1 MASNLKITA
10 LTANTSP
17 ALTDIMPIVDDPS
30 GTPATQKVTLQALA
44 DLIRAN
50 NLVYAGRTVKQ
61 IDTTASETSMAPST
75 ATGSLTLAA
84 DYLTQGKTMHL
95 RISGTIDSTG
105 SPTLTFKF
113 KIGATTYLTSAAI
126 TVGADYTDVM
136 FHLEAD
142 WTIWTTGATGTLA
155 VQGRIFIGTDVI
167 PFSATGWAAL
177 DTTASNLLA
186 ATAQW
191 SDSSASNILTISNY
205 TVEAVN

>member
-1 MASNLKITA
+1 MPKMSSYTLNAT
-10 LTANTSP
+10 P
-17 ALTDIMPIVDDPS
+17 VMTDELIMVDDPA
-30 GTPATQKVTLQALA
+30 GTPATKTLTLQALA
-44 DLIRAN
+44 NLIRSD
-50 NLVYAGRTVKQ
+50 NLVYAGRTIKQ
-61 IDTTASETSMAPST
+61 IDTTASETSMAPSI

-84 DYLTQGKTMHL
+84 NYLTQGKTMRL

-126 TVGADYTDVM
+126 TVGADYNDVM
-136 FHLEAD
+136 FHMEVD

-155 VQGRIFIGTDVI
+155 VQGRIFIGTTVV

-177 DTTASNLLA
+177 DTTASKLLA

-191 SDSSASNILTISNY
+191 SASSADNVLNISNY